1 MQQEAELQKQILFK
15 SHFPNTVE
23 SRLFV
28 FSESK
33 NTIEDNGGKKC
44 IFRKDI
50 EDHQFIVNYK
60 YNDLFEIFIIGY

>member
-33 NTIEDNGGKKC
+33 NTIEDNGKKMYFSKRC
-44 IFRKDI
+44 
-50 EDHQFIVNYK
+50 
-60 YNDLFEIFIIGY
+60 